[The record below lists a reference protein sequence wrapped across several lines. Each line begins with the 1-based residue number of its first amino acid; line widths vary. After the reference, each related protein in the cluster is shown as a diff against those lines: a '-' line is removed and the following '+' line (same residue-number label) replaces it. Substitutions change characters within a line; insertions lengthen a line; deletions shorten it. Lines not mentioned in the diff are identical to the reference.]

1 MPETQAA
8 EKRSDRRCPVSCHMV
23 VLKAVGKG
31 KKNKRKEKKERK
43 SGMPAQGFEG
53 PGDLRAVRHHVEQWR
68 KHGVE
73 EARNMLMM
81 LGRDASFTVCEVAEE
96 WKDEELLAFGRRLV
110 AVRPQLET
118 NLDELRRLSVKA
130 HVERAKESAVPAVEI
145 EGVEAIGGA
154 FALFDPQRLIED
166 LTKGGRPRK
175 ELDRV
180 NAGDVA
186 WFGLPTAAATAVRFT
201 SQPAPA
207 GALRLRLRVDSGV
220 VFAGAPE
227 ASDGPRLGTVRL
239 DPQRTRLDEHL
250 NSGHFLRMKPGVY
263 RIDARLESGTVM
275 VHLRPDEA
283 PETKLEI
290 DLQRMSLSDPV
301 DGDGAQG

>member
-1 MPETQAA
+1 
-8 EKRSDRRCPVSCHMV
+8 MV
-23 VLKAVGKG
+23 VLNPVGKG

-43 SGMPAQGFEG
+43 SGMPSKGFEG
-53 PGDLRAVRHHVEQWR
+53 PGDLRAVRYHVEQWR

-118 NLDELRRLSVKA
+118 NLDDLRRLSVKT
-130 HVERAKESAVPAVEI
+130 HVEEAKESALPAVEI
-145 EGVEAIGGA
+145 EGVQAVGGA

-186 WFGLPTAAATAVRFT
+186 WFGLPTAGATAIRFT
-201 SQPAPA
+201 TQPAPA

-227 ASDGPRLGTVRL
+227 ASDGPRLGTVRR
-239 DPQRTRLDEHL
+239 DPHRTRLDEHL